1 MSEPMIRLE
10 HVGKSYDGGK
20 TYAVRDI
27 NLTINKGE
35 FVALLGPSGCG
46 KSTTL
51 MMLCGLYRPTEG
63 SIYFNGRYVNNV
75 MPKDRNIGMVFQ
87 SYALYPNMSV
97 FENIAFPL
105 RQIKGMK
112 NQEIKERVEQVA
124 EVVKIPEL
132 LKRMPAQLSGGQQQR
147 VAMCRALVKNPDIL
161 LLDEPMS
168 NLDARLKLEIRDE
181 IKKLQERLGLTAII
195 VTHDQEEAMAISSHI
210 AVIDQGALQQYANPD
225 ELYSRPKNLFVASF
239 IGNPPMNFIDG
250 KLEHKGENYLCHTTG
265 GTIEIPENHID
276 AAGLTSSDVVLGI
289 RPHTFDLVESADNAM
304 VLKTDYVEHLG
315 KENLYRSYA
324 GDTSVRVITPVSVN
338 HPVSQPL
345 YVRPQLESLSV
356 FDKGTQNNITAEA

>member
-10 HVGKSYDGGK
+10 NIGKSYDGGK
-20 TYAVRDI
+20 TFAVRNI
-27 NLTINKGE
+27 NLSIEKGD

-87 SYALYPNMSV
+87 SYALYPNMSI

-105 RQIKGMK
+105 RQMK
-112 NQEIKERVEQVA
+112 MKRSEIKEKVEAVA
-124 EVVKIPEL
+124 EIVKIPEYL
-132 LKRMPAQLSGGQQQR
+132 NRMPAQLSGGQQQR

-181 IKKLQERLGLTAII
+181 IKKLQKKIGVTAII

-210 AVIDQGALQQYANPD
+210 AVIDQGALQQYAEPD
-225 ELYSRPKNLFVASF
+225 ELYNHPKNLFVASF

-250 KLEHKGENYLCHTTG
+250 VLEAGDGVYHCVTEG
-265 GTIEIPENHID
+265 GTLEIPESRIEAENMN
-276 AAGLTSSDVVLGI
+276 GKDVVLGI
-289 RPHTFDLVESADNAM
+289 RPHNFRIVDGPEGALTLH
-304 VLKTDYVEHLG
+304 TDYIEHLG
-315 KENLYRSYA
+315 KEYLFRCDMGN
-324 GDTSVRVITPVSVN
+324 TKMRVITPVMTDQTSEDVI
-338 HPVSQPL
+338 
-345 YVRPQLESLSV
+345 YVRPDYDFVSV
-356 FDKGTQNNITAEA
+356 FDKESQKIISK